1 MASWK
6 KVIADGVTLTD
17 IGTPASNDKILIQDT
32 DGNDEVKYVDWGDV
46 GGGGAVTTYTNGTNN
61 YVITASGSDTING
74 EANLTFDGTT
84 LNVTGNVFASG
95 VTGFSTLTGGRII
108 LTDTHYDDSSTTINA
123 NGEWGVGSRVSTTI
137 GPSASGLTAGNVYM
151 MGASGW
157 GAASATASVGRYSGL
172 LAIATG
178 SSASSGMLYE
188 GAIYVGTDP
197 GGSVGDVC
205 YISTT
210 SGTMTTTVPT
220 GAGNVA
226 RICGYKIGTNMVY
239 FKPSPDWIKL

>member
-6 KVIADGVTLTD
+6 KVIADGVALTD

-32 DGNDEVKYVDWGDV
+32 DGNNEVKYVDWGDV

-61 YVITASGSDTING
+61 YVLTATGSAGING
-74 EANLTFDGTT
+74 ESNLTFDGTT
-84 LNVTGNVFASG
+84 LDVTGNLFVTG
-95 VTGFSTLTGGRII
+95 VTGFSSLGAGRVL
-108 LTDTHYDDSSTTINA
+108 LTDTHYDDNSTEINA
-123 NGEWGVGSRVSTTI
+123 VGEWGIGSRVSTLI
-137 GPSASGLTAGNVYM
+137 GPSSSGLTAGDVYM

-157 GAASATASVGRYSGL
+157 NTASATASVGRFSGL
-172 LAIATG
+172 LAVATSTSTG
-178 SSASSGMLYE
+178 SGMLFE

-205 YISTT
+205 YLSTT
-210 SGTMTTTVPT
+210 SGEMTTTVPT
-220 GAGNVA
+220 ASGNVA

-239 FKPSPDWIKL
+239 FKPSPDWIKI

>member
-32 DGNDEVKYVDWGDV
+32 DGANEVKYVDWGDV

-61 YVITASGSDTING
+61 YIITASGSDTING

-84 LNVTGNVFASG
+84 LEVTGNIFASG
-95 VTGFSTLTGGRII
+95 VTGFSTLTSGRTI
-108 LTDTHYDDSSTTINA
+108 LTDTYYNDNSTINA
-123 NGEWGVGSRVSTTI
+123 AGEWGVGSRVSTTV
-137 GPSASGLTAGNVYM
+137 GPSGSGLTAGNVYM

-157 GAASATASVGRYSGL
+157 GTSSATASVGRYTGLMAVATGVTSGSGL
-172 LAIATG
+172 LF
-178 SSASSGMLYE
+178 E
-188 GAIYVGTDP
+188 GAVYLGTDP

-205 YISTT
+205 YLSTT
-210 SGTMTTTVPT
+210 SGTLTTTVPT

-239 FKPSPDWIKL
+239 FRPSPDWIKL